1 MVTLQTKRTNSLE
14 THLFITVWT
23 HAFTCILE
31 EWGGGCFGQLFVA
44 KMGEGR
50 GKGLYWVVMMNIP
63 LVPQV
68 RLLNSLDHP
77 YIVRFYGIVINKPVY
92 VAGDTFVVIG
102 NGQSCALDNP
112 LTRKSIW

>member
-1 MVTLQTKRTNSLE
+1 MVTLQTKGINEAWKFIYSLQCGLM
-14 THLFITVWT
+14 HL
-23 HAFTCILE
+23 E
-31 EWGGGCFGQLFVA
+31 GWGGGDCFGQLFVA
-44 KMGEGR
+44 KGR